1 MQKGGIVINQGRT
14 PEEAYNFFIDN
25 STCIIQTHQTSGGI
39 VFKLTL
45 HIGIPSPYSVS
56 RSNDPNAEVRIVIL
70 KIVFLNDIGKTFTI
84 ITSSGNDFL
93 HLNYVT
99 TGEFRNEIDIQ
110 TEIFT
115 RSLDEF
121 LEPIC
126 PSIVFT
132 DIVENAGIIPF
143 ITRLSQNIPT
153 GDTTNAAWL
162 CHRIII
168 NPRLHY
174 FRMGTI
180 MMECLTGFENLIKFP
195 KNEVNEGLSI
205 FELWKLYQLGFI
217 HGDPHKSNLMFCSS
231 YEYVQGTPGRSLI
244 IDFGAS
250 FRNNHLPPI
259 DRTNMIEVTDASRNN
274 SSPMWDAGTALKHP
288 GYQWLDFTDPV
299 KRASMV
305 TCLEGIYAN
314 RELAKHS
321 FTAHVMAGTIPN
333 LNPGTIYPSSVVPH
347 IDTTDEIAAAAVL
360 SNSPTAATAAAAAS
374 PATASPATASY
385 ATANSSPSASLAA
398 SPDLFNG
405 FSGGKRGKRLK
416 KQQRQKQ
423 RQPINFNKFDP
434 THIFTPIYIK
444 NYIYEEHKYATEI
457 KQLVYKK
464 QHKQSRKRRNSNKN
478 SNRSNK
484 NSNKNSNRSNKNSN
498 RSNKNSNRS
507 NSRSN
512 SRSNRSNKIVN

>member
-1 MQKGGIVINQGRT
+1 MQTGGIVINQGRT

-250 FRNNHLPPI
+250 FRHTLPPI
-259 DRTNMIEVTDASRNN
+259 DRANMIEVTDASRNN
-274 SSPMWDAGTALKHP
+274 SSPMWDPDTALTHS
-288 GYQWLDFTDPV
+288 GYQWLDFTNPA

-314 RELAKHS
+314 RKLAEQS
-321 FTAHVMAGTIPN
+321 FTAHVMSGTIPN
-333 LNPGTIYPSSVVPH
+333 LNPGTIYPSGAMVPH
-347 IDTTDEIAAAAVL
+347 IDTLQELNDQAIQDAHDA
-360 SNSPTAATAAAAAS
+360 TAATAFPAAAATAS
-374 PATASPATASY
+374 LPASASASPASLPA
-385 ATANSSPSASLAA
+385 ASASPA

-416 KQQRQKQ
+416 KQHRQKQ
-423 RQPINFNKFDP
+423 NQPINFNKFDP

-478 SNRSNK
+478 SNRSN
-484 NSNKNSNRSNKNSN
+484 SRSNKNSN
-498 RSNKNSNRS
+498 RSNKN
-507 NSRSN
+507 
-512 SRSNRSNKIVN
+512 NRSNK